1 MTLDEAIKHCQ
12 EVADEQEKLCKIND
26 PYNFSQP
33 KWKECAAEHRQLAEW
48 LKDYKR
54 LKEQEPCADCVSR
67 KDVEDM
73 IFRMGSVEELE
84 IDFAKLLLMRRELK
98 KLPSVKPTAQK
109 GRWVHHNDD
118 HYDWME
124 CSFCGY
130 GDEGEVVYGNET
142 PFCPM
147 CGADLSEVSE

>member
-1 MTLDEAIKHCQ
+1 MKGLFIPGITAEMFRNGCLESIETLM
-12 EVADEQEKLCKIND
+12 
-26 PYNFSQP
+26 
-33 KWKECAAEHRQLAEW
+33 AEGDIYDIEYPL
-48 LKDYKR
+48 
-54 LKEQEPCADCVSR
+54 EQEPCEDRVSR

-84 IDFAKLLLMRRELK
+84 IDFAKLLVLRRELK

-118 HYDWME
+118 HFDWLE
-124 CSFCGY
+124 CPFCGY

-147 CGADLSEVSE
+147 CGADLSEASE